1 MPLLQ
6 KILLKDIFFSFEAS
20 PPGKGRA
27 VRRGSEYSVANP
39 SQPRRRGG
47 FIWREREVLT
57 FPPLC
62 PFPLAKGGAFYL
74 APLRLRRS
82 NFPLARA
89 QQRTEGKGH
98 AVRRGS
104 EHSVANPK
112 KIPLPKTK
120 KSPSATADRLYIHIN
135 FYSKTNSNVCSPEP
149 ISPHS
154 TLPCFVRPNLT
165 RLPSI
170 FSSTGLPDAG
180 KSTTATVFDGISTLI
195 R

>member
-1 MPLLQ
+1 MQ
-6 KILLKDIFFSFEAS
+6 KILFKDIFFSFEAS
-20 PPGKGRA
+20 PLWGKGARCDAVASIAWPIPYNPRLRGGFSLAKERGIDIPSPLSPPFGKGR
-27 VRRGSEYSVANP
+27 
-39 SQPRRRGG
+39 G
-47 FIWREREVLT
+47 FLS
-57 FPPLC
+57 
-62 PFPLAKGGAFYL
+62 G
-74 APLRLRRS
+74 PLRLRHS

-89 QQRTEGKGH
+89 QQRAEGKGR
-98 AVRRGS
+98 AARRGS
-104 EHSVANPK
+104 EYSVANPK

>member
-1 MPLLQ
+1 MSSN
-6 KILLKDIFFSFEAS
+6 IF
-20 PPGKGRA
+20 
-27 VRRGSEYSVANP
+27 
-39 SQPRRRGG
+39 
-47 FIWREREVLT
+47 T

-62 PFPLAKGGAFYL
+62 PLPLAKGGAFYL
-74 APLRLRRS
+74 APLRLRHS

-89 QQRTEGKGH
+89 QQRAEGKGTRCD
-98 AVRRGS
+98 AEAS
-104 EHSVANPK
+104 IAWPIPK
-112 KIPLPKTK
+112 KFPFQKQK
-120 KSPSATADRLYIHIN
+120 KPIRNRRQAFILKIL
-135 FYSKTNSNVCSPEP
+135 YSKTNSNVCSPEP

-154 TLPCFVRPNLT
+154 TLPCFVRPNFT